1 MLLESQ
7 SFDLHIQRVVGQGLQ
22 QHMGADIR
30 YVQMLR
36 IELSRGLG
44 DILTVE
50 TNTRVSDDKGVDTQ
64 VEWGM
69 TGGVLGGQR
78 IDDELEIGL
87 R

>member
-1 MLLESQ
+1 
-7 SFDLHIQRVVGQGLQ
+7 
-22 QHMGADIR
+22 MGADIR

-50 TNTRVSDDKGVDTQ
+50 THTRVSDDKGVDTQ

-87 R
+87 RQRIFLIELGMGTKQLCR